1 MLEVR
6 ALTKTFRGLVAV
18 RDVSF
23 DVADKE
29 IVALIGPNGAGKTTC
44 FNTIAGALR
53 PTAGSV
59 LLDGEII
66 TGLPPEQIAMRGLVR
81 TFQIV
86 RPMRTMTVFENAMIG
101 AFARTADANEAS
113 EIASLAVARVGL
125 QNKAGVL
132 AGNLTLPDRKMLEL
146 ARAIAARP
154 RLLLLDEVMA
164 GLRAA
169 ESDRIVEIVRALKAD
184 GMTVLLIEH
193 IMRVVMALAD
203 RIVVLHHGEKIAEGK
218 PAEIGA
224 DPKVVESYLGKRAKL
239 A

>member
-6 ALTKTFRGLVAV
+6 ALTKAFRGLVAV

-86 RPMRTMTVFENAMIG
+86 RPMR
-101 AFARTADANEAS
+101 R
-113 EIASLAVARVGL
+113 
-125 QNKAGVL
+125 
-132 AGNLTLPDRKMLEL
+132 
-146 ARAIAARP
+146 
-154 RLLLLDEVMA
+154 
-164 GLRAA
+164 
-169 ESDRIVEIVRALKAD
+169 
-184 GMTVLLIEH
+184 
-193 IMRVVMALAD
+193 
-203 RIVVLHHGEKIAEGK
+203 
-218 PAEIGA
+218 
-224 DPKVVESYLGKRAKL
+224 
-239 A
+239 